1 MFDTPIY
8 YTGELGGNKIMKW
21 WKYLLTFAPLCVGMP
36 YLIYPYIAESA
47 QGLEVEVGSIMTTVI
62 LGGLA
67 LGLATAAIGFA
78 IGLWKWKRNAD

>member
-1 MFDTPIY
+1 
-8 YTGELGGNKIMKW
+8 MKK

-36 YLIYPYIAESA
+36 YLIYPYIVKSA
-47 QGLEVEVGSIMTTVI
+47 QGAEIEMGAIVILII